1 MVEFI
6 PFISSSINDTLA
18 SLAYLESEIALVA
31 GFLLVIILDLFFSKK
46 LPQLSFGLSTAIV
59 LIVLVQNFT
68 LLNLNPQVLFGG
80 MIVLDHLS
88 VLFKILFCLVSLIF
102 LLFIRFNKSLQEHG
116 KGAGDLYAIL
126 LAVHLG
132 MNLMA
137 MSSNLLMLF
146 LSIEMVSLGSYLMVG
161 YISRDSKQSEASLKY
176 VLFGSVASAI
186 MLYGISLLYGFTGSL
201 YLQAPSF
208 IAGLQNLPQLP
219 LVLSLTLVFVGIAFK
234 ISAFPLHF
242 WVPDVYQ
249 GAPSPVTAFLSTGP
263 KIAGFAVLIKFL
275 ILLQAIGIASNT
287 IFTVLAMIAILSM
300 VLGNFAA
307 IWQNNSKRMLA
318 YSSIGHT
325 GFMFMALF
333 VLPGQGYKALI
344 FYMFIYVI
352 MNMAA
357 FLILD
362 EIEDQ
367 TAKQN
372 IDEYSG
378 LGKQLSIL
386 MICFVIVLVS
396 LTGLPPTAGFTAK
409 FFVFSTALDAYNS
422 SGSSVILIMII
433 VAALSTLISLFYYF
447 KIPLNAYLR
456 ESTDTEIKASISPKT
471 YLSAFLAFLLL
482 LLIVFPS
489 LIEQFL

>member
-1 MVEFI
+1 MDQFI
-6 PFISSSINDTLA
+6 PLISSSINDTIA
-18 SLAYLESEIALVA
+18 SLSYFESEVVLII
-31 GFLLVIILDLFFSKK
+31 GFLTVILGDLFLSKK
-46 LPQLSFGLSTAIV
+46 FPQLCFGLAMGIV
-59 LIVLVQNFT
+59 LLVFVHSFS
-68 LLNLNPQVLFGG
+68 LLNVEPKVLFGG
-80 MIVLDHLS
+80 MLILNHLS
-88 VLFKILFCLVSLIF
+88 ILFKILFCLVSLLF
-102 LLFIRFNKSLQEHG
+102 VLFIRYNKPLQEHE
-116 KGAGDLYAIL
+116 KGTGDLYAIL

-137 MSSNLLMLF
+137 MSSNLLMLYIS
-146 LSIEMVSLGSYLMVG
+146 LEMVSLGSYLMVG
-161 YISRDSKQSEASLKY
+161 YISNDLKQSEASLKY

-201 YLQAPSF
+201 YLTDFSF
-208 IAGLQNLPQLP
+208 ISGLQNLSP
-219 LVLSLTLVFVGIAFK
+219 LALSLSLTLVFVGIAFK
-234 ISAFPLHF
+234 LSAVPLHF
-242 WVPDVYQ
+242 WAPDVYQ

-263 KIAGFAVLIKFL
+263 KIAGFAILIKF
-275 ILLQAIGIASNT
+275 IMLLQAVNIASST
-287 IFTVLAMIAILSM
+287 IYSILASIAIASM

-344 FYMFIYVI
+344 FYMVIYVI

-372 IDEYSG
+372 IDEYVG

-386 MICFVIVLVS
+386 MLSFVIVLVS

-409 FFVFSTALDAYNS
+409 FFVISTALDAYNS
-422 SGSSVILIMII
+422 SGSSIIIIMVII
-433 VAALSTLISLFYYF
+433 AAISTLVSLFYYF
-447 KIPLNAYLR
+447 KIPLNAYLK
-456 ESTDTEIKASISPKT
+456 ESKQPTNIESSSAKT
-471 YLSAFLAFLLL
+471 YISVFLAFLLL

-489 LIEQFL
+489 LIERFL

>member
-1 MVEFI
+1 MDQFI
-6 PFISSSINDTLA
+6 PLISSSINDTIA
-18 SLAYLESEIALVA
+18 SLSYFESEVILII
-31 GFLLVIILDLFFSKK
+31 GFLTVILSDLFLSKK
-46 LPQLSFGLSTAIV
+46 LPQLSFGLTMGI
-59 LIVLVQNFT
+59 LLLVFTNNFS
-68 LLNLNPQVLFGG
+68 LLNIEPKVLFGG
-80 MIVLDHLS
+80 MLILNHLS
-88 VLFKILFCLVSLIF
+88 VLFKILFCLVSVLF
-102 LLFIRFNKSLQEHG
+102 VLFIRFNKPLQEHE
-116 KGAGDLYAIL
+116 KGTGDLYAIL

-132 MNLMA
+132 MNLMV
-137 MSSNLLMLF
+137 MSSNLLMLYIS
-146 LSIEMVSLGSYLMVG
+146 LEMVSLGSYLMVG
-161 YISRDSKQSEASLKY
+161 YISNDLKQSEASLKY

-201 YLQAPSF
+201 YLTDFSF
-208 IAGLQNLPQLP
+208 ISGLQNLSP
-219 LVLSLTLVFVGIAFK
+219 LALSLSLTLVFVGIAFK
-234 ISAFPLHF
+234 LSAVPLHF
-242 WVPDVYQ
+242 WAPDVYQ

-263 KIAGFAVLIKFL
+263 KIAGFAILIKF
-275 ILLQAIGIASNT
+275 IMLLQAVNIASST
-287 IFTVLAMIAILSM
+287 IYSILASIAIASM

-344 FYMFIYVI
+344 FYMVIYVI

-372 IDEYSG
+372 IDEYVG
-378 LGKQLSIL
+378 LGKQLSFL
-386 MICFVIVLVS
+386 MLSFVIVLVS

-409 FFVFSTALDAYNS
+409 FFVISTALDAYNS
-422 SGSSVILIMII
+422 SGSSIIIIMII
-433 VAALSTLISLFYYF
+433 IAAISTLVSLFYYF
-447 KIPLNAYLR
+447 KIPLNAYLK
-456 ESTDTEIKASISPKT
+456 ESKQPAIIESSSAKT
-471 YLSAFLAFLLL
+471 YLSVFLAFLLL

>member
-1 MVEFI
+1 MDQFI
-6 PFISSSINDTLA
+6 PLISSSINDTIA
-18 SLAYLESEIALVA
+18 SLSYFESEVVLII
-31 GFLLVIILDLFFSKK
+31 GFLTVILADLFLSKK
-46 LPQLSFGLSTAIV
+46 FPQLCFDLAIGIV
-59 LIVLVQNFT
+59 LLVFVHSFS
-68 LLNLNPQVLFGG
+68 LLNVEPKVLFGG
-80 MIVLDHLS
+80 MLILNHLS
-88 VLFKILFCLVSLIF
+88 ILFKILFCLVSILF
-102 LLFIRFNKSLQEHG
+102 VLFIRFNKPLQEHE
-116 KGAGDLYAIL
+116 KGTGDLYAIL

-137 MSSNLLMLF
+137 MSSNLLMLYIS
-146 LSIEMVSLGSYLMVG
+146 LEMVSLGSYLMVG
-161 YISRDSKQSEASLKY
+161 YISNDLKQSEASLKY

-201 YLQAPSF
+201 YLTDFSF
-208 IAGLQNLPQLP
+208 ISGLQNLSP
-219 LVLSLTLVFVGIAFK
+219 LALSLSLTLVFVGIAFK
-234 ISAFPLHF
+234 LSAVPLHF
-242 WVPDVYQ
+242 WAPDVYQ

-263 KIAGFAVLIKFL
+263 KIAGFAILIKF
-275 ILLQAIGIASNT
+275 IMLLQAVNIASST
-287 IFTVLAMIAILSM
+287 IYSILASIAIASM

-344 FYMFIYVI
+344 FYMVIYVI

-372 IDEYSG
+372 IDEYVG

-386 MICFVIVLVS
+386 MPSFVIVLVS

-409 FFVFSTALDAYNS
+409 FFVISTALDAYNS
-422 SGSSVILIMII
+422 SGSSIIIIMII
-433 VAALSTLISLFYYF
+433 IAALSTLVSLFYYF

-456 ESTDTEIKASISPKT
+456 ESNSFEAKVSISAKT
-471 YLSAFLAFLLL
+471 YLSIFLAFVLL

>member
-1 MVEFI
+1 MDQFI
-6 PFISSSINDTLA
+6 PLISSSINDTIA
-18 SLAYLESEIALVA
+18 SLSYFESEVALIV
-31 GFLLVIILDLFFSKK
+31 GFLSVILVDLFLSKK
-46 LPQLSFGLSTAIV
+46 IPQLSFGLTMGIILSV
-59 LIVLVQNFT
+59 FVYNFS
-68 LLNLNPQVLFGG
+68 LLNIEPRVLFGG
-80 MIVLDHLS
+80 MIVLTHLS
-88 VLFKILFCLVSLIF
+88 ILFKLLFCLVSMLF
-102 LLFIRFNKSLQEHG
+102 VLFIRFNKPLQEHE
-116 KGAGDLYAIL
+116 KGTGDLYAIL

-137 MSSNLLMLF
+137 MSSNLLMLYIS
-146 LSIEMVSLGSYLMVG
+146 LEMVSLGSYLMVG
-161 YISRDSKQSEASLKY
+161 YISNDIKQSEASLKY

-201 YLQAPSF
+201 YLTDFSF
-208 IAGLQNLPQLP
+208 ISGLQNLSP
-219 LVLSLTLVFVGIAFK
+219 LALSLSLTLVFVGIAFK
-234 ISAFPLHF
+234 LSAVPLHF
-242 WVPDVYQ
+242 WAPDVYQ

-263 KIAGFAVLIKFL
+263 KIAGFAILIKF
-275 ILLQAIGIASNT
+275 IMLLQAINIASST
-287 IFTVLAMIAILSM
+287 IYSILASMAIASM

-344 FYMFIYVI
+344 FYMVIYVI

-372 IDEYSG
+372 IDEYVG

-386 MICFVIVLVS
+386 MPSFVIVLVS

-409 FFVFSTALDAYNS
+409 FFVISTALDAYNS
-422 SGSSVILIMII
+422 SGSSIIIIMII
-433 VAALSTLISLFYYF
+433 IAALSTLVSLFYYF

-456 ESTDTEIKASISPKT
+456 ESNSFEAKVSISAKT
-471 YLSAFLAFLLL
+471 YLSIFLAFVLL

>member
-1 MVEFI
+1 MDQFI
-6 PFISSSINDTLA
+6 PLISSSINDTIA
-18 SLAYLESEIALVA
+18 SLSYFESEVVLII
-31 GFLLVIILDLFFSKK
+31 GFLTVILADLFLSKK
-46 LPQLSFGLSTAIV
+46 FPQLCFDLAIGIV
-59 LIVLVQNFT
+59 LLVFVHSFS
-68 LLNLNPQVLFGG
+68 LLNVEPKVLFGG
-80 MIVLDHLS
+80 MLILNHLS
-88 VLFKILFCLVSLIF
+88 ILFKILFCLVSILF
-102 LLFIRFNKSLQEHG
+102 VLFIRFNKPLQEHE
-116 KGAGDLYAIL
+116 KGTGDLYAIL

-137 MSSNLLMLF
+137 MSSNLLMLYIS
-146 LSIEMVSLGSYLMVG
+146 LEMVSLGSYLMVG
-161 YISRDSKQSEASLKY
+161 YISNDLKQSEASLKY

-201 YLQAPSF
+201 YLTDFSF
-208 IAGLQNLPQLP
+208 ISGLQNLSP
-219 LVLSLTLVFVGIAFK
+219 LALSLSLTLVFVGIAFK
-234 ISAFPLHF
+234 LSAVPLHF
-242 WVPDVYQ
+242 WAPDVYQ

-263 KIAGFAVLIKFL
+263 KIAGFAILIKF
-275 ILLQAIGIASNT
+275 IMLLQAVNIASST
-287 IFTVLAMIAILSM
+287 IYSILASIAIASM

-344 FYMFIYVI
+344 FYMIIYVI

-372 IDEYSG
+372 IDEYVG

-386 MICFVIVLVS
+386 MPCFVIVLVS

-409 FFVFSTALDAYNS
+409 FFVISTALDAYNS
-422 SGSSVILIMII
+422 SGSSIIIIMVII
-433 VAALSTLISLFYYF
+433 AAISTLVSLFYYF
-447 KIPLNAYLR
+447 KIPLNAYLK
-456 ESTDTEIKASISPKT
+456 ESKQPTIVESSSAKT
-471 YLSAFLAFLLL
+471 YISVFLAFLLL

-489 LIEQFL
+489 LIERFL

>member
-1 MVEFI
+1 MDQFI
-6 PFISSSINDTLA
+6 PLISSSINDTIA
-18 SLAYLESEIALVA
+18 SLSYFESEVVLII
-31 GFLLVIILDLFFSKK
+31 GFLTVILSDLFLSKK
-46 LPQLSFGLSTAIV
+46 LPQLSFGLTMGI
-59 LIVLVQNFT
+59 LLLVFIYNFS
-68 LLNLNPQVLFGG
+68 LLNIEPKILFGG
-80 MIVLDHLS
+80 MLILNHLS
-88 VLFKILFCLVSLIF
+88 VLFKILFCLVSVLF
-102 LLFIRFNKSLQEHG
+102 VLFIRFNKPLQEHE
-116 KGAGDLYAIL
+116 KGTGDLYAIL

-137 MSSNLLMLF
+137 MSSNLLMLYIS
-146 LSIEMVSLGSYLMVG
+146 LEMVSLGSYLMVG
-161 YISRDSKQSEASLKY
+161 YISNDLKQSEASLKY

-201 YLQAPSF
+201 YLTDFSF
-208 IAGLQNLPQLP
+208 ISGLQNLSP
-219 LVLSLTLVFVGIAFK
+219 LALSLSLTLVFVGIAFK
-234 ISAFPLHF
+234 LSAVPLHF
-242 WVPDVYQ
+242 WAPDVYQ

-263 KIAGFAVLIKFL
+263 KIAGFAILIKF
-275 ILLQAIGIASNT
+275 IMLLQAVNIASST
-287 IFTVLAMIAILSM
+287 IYSILASIAIASM

-344 FYMFIYVI
+344 FYMVIYVI

-372 IDEYSG
+372 IDEYVG
-378 LGKQLSIL
+378 LGKQLSFL
-386 MICFVIVLVS
+386 MLSFVIVLVS

-409 FFVFSTALDAYNS
+409 FFVISTALDAYNS
-422 SGSSVILIMII
+422 SGSSIIIIMII
-433 VAALSTLISLFYYF
+433 IAAISTLVSLFYYF
-447 KIPLNAYLR
+447 KIPLNAYLK
-456 ESTDTEIKASISPKT
+456 ESKQPVIIGSSSAKT
-471 YLSAFLAFLLL
+471 YLSVFLAFLLL

>member
-1 MVEFI
+1 
-6 PFISSSINDTLA
+6 
-18 SLAYLESEIALVA
+18 
-31 GFLLVIILDLFFSKK
+31 
-46 LPQLSFGLSTAIV
+46 
-59 LIVLVQNFT
+59 
-68 LLNLNPQVLFGG
+68 
-80 MIVLDHLS
+80 
-88 VLFKILFCLVSLIF
+88 
-102 LLFIRFNKSLQEHG
+102 
-116 KGAGDLYAIL
+116 
-126 LAVHLG
+126 
-132 MNLMA
+132 
-137 MSSNLLMLF
+137 
-146 LSIEMVSLGSYLMVG
+146 
-161 YISRDSKQSEASLKY
+161 
-176 VLFGSVASAI
+176 
-186 MLYGISLLYGFTGSL
+186 
-201 YLQAPSF
+201 
-208 IAGLQNLPQLP
+208 
-219 LVLSLTLVFVGIAFK
+219 
-234 ISAFPLHF
+234 
-242 WVPDVYQ
+242 
-249 GAPSPVTAFLSTGP
+249 
-263 KIAGFAVLIKFL
+263 
-275 ILLQAIGIASNT
+275 
-287 IFTVLAMIAILSM
+287 
-300 VLGNFAA
+300 
-307 IWQNNSKRMLA
+307 
-318 YSSIGHT
+318 
-325 GFMFMALF
+325 
-333 VLPGQGYKALI
+333 
-344 FYMFIYVI
+344 

>member
-1 MVEFI
+1 MDQFI
-6 PFISSSINDTLA
+6 PLISSSINDTIA
-18 SLAYLESEIALVA
+18 SLSYFESEVVLII
-31 GFLLVIILDLFFSKK
+31 GFLTVILADLFLSKK
-46 LPQLSFGLSTAIV
+46 FPQLCFDLAIGIV
-59 LIVLVQNFT
+59 LLVFVHSFS
-68 LLNLNPQVLFGG
+68 LLNVEPKVLFGG
-80 MIVLDHLS
+80 MLILNHLS
-88 VLFKILFCLVSLIF
+88 ILFKILFCLVSILF
-102 LLFIRFNKSLQEHG
+102 VLFIRFNKPLQEHE
-116 KGAGDLYAIL
+116 KGTGDLYAIL

-137 MSSNLLMLF
+137 MSSNLLMLYIS
-146 LSIEMVSLGSYLMVG
+146 LEMVSLGSYLMVG
-161 YISRDSKQSEASLKY
+161 YISNDLKQSEASLKY

-201 YLQAPSF
+201 YLTDFSF
-208 IAGLQNLPQLP
+208 ISGLQNLSP
-219 LVLSLTLVFVGIAFK
+219 LALSLSLTLVFVGIAFK
-234 ISAFPLHF
+234 LSAVPLHF
-242 WVPDVYQ
+242 WAPDVYQ

-263 KIAGFAVLIKFL
+263 KIAGFAILIKF
-275 ILLQAIGIASNT
+275 IMLLQAVNIASST
-287 IFTVLAMIAILSM
+287 IYSILASIAIASM

-344 FYMFIYVI
+344 FYMVIYVI

-372 IDEYSG
+372 IDEYVG

-386 MICFVIVLVS
+386 MPCFVIVLVS

-409 FFVFSTALDAYNS
+409 FFVISTALDAYNS
-422 SGSSVILIMII
+422 SGSSIIIIMVII
-433 VAALSTLISLFYYF
+433 AAISTLVSLFYYF
-447 KIPLNAYLR
+447 KIPLNAYLK
-456 ESTDTEIKASISPKT
+456 ESKQPTIVESSSAKT
-471 YLSAFLAFLLL
+471 YISVFLAFLLL